1 MVAEQEASQTQVER
15 ILQSKAFRTSELHR
29 NLLSYLTRKSL
40 AGTAESLK
48 EYTVGLDVFGK
59 PASSDPRQESV
70 VRMHTARLRQRLTEY
85 YRTEGDA
92 DPIVVDLPKGGFK
105 LTFERRRETP
115 VLDLAPVVAAEP
127 PKAFASL
134 HAREIVLAALLVA
147 VLAAGAILGLR
158 LWRLERIQAARPQLE
173 MAAWTPDLQQLWG
186 PILSTARPLMVCLG
200 IPPTV
205 RVPGLGFVLDP
216 SLNDWS
222 DAAQSKALVSLK
234 QALHGATPTPSYS
247 FTGAGTASGA
257 FELGQFLA
265 PRKQNVLLTRSDLL
279 SLPEVIMD
287 NVVFLGPVTNNRQ
300 IQAISTDQELVQEP
314 GGIRNLNPQ
323 PGEPAFLADTTP
335 RNLPGGEETYALVS
349 HMPGLYGNGD
359 MLYLSGSQIA
369 GTMAAV
375 RALTDP
381 TLARTLVSKLK
392 TSSGKIPRFYQLVL
406 RVRSMDNMPIEI
418 SYVFHRDLSATR
430 QAALARP

>member
-29 NLLSYLTRKSL
+29 NLLSYLTERSL

-59 PASSDPRQESV
+59 PASYDPRQESV

-85 YRTEGDA
+85 YRTEGCS
-92 DPIVVDLPKGGFK
+92 DPIVVDLPKGGFR
-105 LTFERRRETP
+105 LTFERREIP
-115 VLDLAPVVAAEP
+115 AEP
-127 PKAFASL
+127 VPVAIPEPPRPYASL
-134 HAREIVLAALLVA
+134 HSREIVLAALLVA
-147 VLAAGAILGLR
+147 AIAVGAILGLR
-158 LWRLERIQAARPQLE
+158 LWRLERIQASPSPLE
-173 MAAWTPDLQQLWG
+173 TAAWTPDLQQLWG
-186 PILSTARPLMVCLG
+186 SILATPRPLMVCLG

-216 SLNDWS
+216 SLKDWS
-222 DAAQSKALVSLK
+222 DATQSKALASLK
-234 QALHGATPTPSYS
+234 QALHGAAAPTPSYS

-287 NVVFLGPVTNNRQ
+287 NVVFLGPVANNRQ
-300 IQAISTDQELVQEP
+300 IQAISPNQELVLEP
-314 GGIRNLNPQ
+314 GGIRNLSPQ
-323 PGEPAFLADTTP
+323 PGEPAFLADSTP

-349 HMPGLYGNGD
+349 HVPGLYGNGD
-359 MLYLSGSQIA
+359 LLYLSGNQIA

-381 TLARTLVSKLK
+381 TLARALVSKLK

-418 SYVFHRDLSATR
+418 SYVFHRDLSTTR
-430 QAALARP
+430 QAALAKP